1 MRGVR
6 RQVNVMRENRELGLV
21 AGEPL
26 VVDPARN
33 THNSESS
40 AVDETDVVFRE
51 HSRRLVHLAAAI
63 TLDRW
68 LAEEVVQDAFAGL
81 HANATQVDDPVGYLQ
96 RSVVNRSVSV
106 IRRRKVA
113 NRHPAPVARPT
124 IDPEIDETWNLVADL
139 PVRERAA
146 VVLRYWLDLSE
157 RDIADHLGWPTGTVK
172 STLNRAL
179 KRLRRQ
185 MS

>member
-1 MRGVR
+1 MGEK
-6 RQVNVMRENRELGLV
+6 REIGLV

-26 VVDPARN
+26 LIDSGSGTENRERVD
-33 THNSESS
+33 
-40 AVDETDVVFRE
+40 VDDTDVVFRE

-81 HANATQVDDPVGYLQ
+81 HANAAEVDDPVGYLQ

-113 NRHPAPVARPT
+113 HRHPAPVGRPT
-124 IDPEIDETWNLVADL
+124 IDPEIDETWNLVAEL

-157 RDIADHLGWPTGTVK
+157 RDIADHLGWPAGTVK
-172 STLNRAL
+172 STLHRAL

-185 MS
+185 LS